1 MNLAFVLAS
10 LLAAQP
16 AAAAGGTVRDLVYLP
31 IPSGDPGTLDAAE
44 AIVRAAN
51 EAGPVRLRRSAA
63 DPGAL
68 ARCVDEPALIDR
80 VNRCIRRQLP
90 RRERGLPLV
99 AILIDNIR
107 VSDVIGRHVHTR
119 HDLYCIGNRSI
130 SRAEMN
136 DRLQPSSRPRRP
148 PPPAPVRDCLVAAA
162 SPAAVGAL
170 GAPGRESAPLWR
182 LSPGWIAQDESMA
195 RGSSAEHAT
204 IRIESR
210 RASAGRACLLL
221 ARVLSVEQGERLR
234 EGDRIRLALPCAAP
248 PGEAPGLAAART
260 IRPGAR
266 ARLYIGYDGGL
277 RYLDPL

>member
-1 MNLAFVLAS
+1 MALALLLAS

-16 AAAAGGTVRDLVYLP
+16 AAAAGATVRDLVYLP

-44 AIVRAAN
+44 AIVRAAG
-51 EAGPVRLRRSAA
+51 EAGPARLRRSAA
-63 DPGAL
+63 DPRAL
-68 ARCVDEPALIDR
+68 ARCVDERALIDQ

-99 AILIDNIR
+99 AVLIHNIR
-107 VSDVIGRHVHTR
+107 VSNVTGSRVHTR
-119 HDLYCIGNRSI
+119 HDLYCIGHRSI
-130 SRAEMN
+130 ARAEMN

-148 PPPAPVRDCLVAAA
+148 PPPGPVRDCLVAAA
-162 SPAAVGAL
+162 SPAPLDALRPPGA
-170 GAPGRESAPLWR
+170 ENAPLWR
-182 LSPGWIAQDESMA
+182 LSAGRIAEDEGMA

-204 IRIESR
+204 VRIDSR
-210 RASAGRACLLL
+210 RATAGPSCILF

-234 EGDRIRLALPCAAP
+234 EGDRVRLALPCAAP
-248 PGEAPGLAAART
+248 PGEAPALAAART